1 MCERELA
8 AKIQMWTVTDS
19 SERMSGYGE
28 GKRGKGQIGEGWRSK
43 ERSGSGGE
51 KRARDFGRNRLSKER
66 S

>member
-1 MCERELA
+1 MDCDGQSQRAGEGA
-8 AKIQMWTVTDS
+8 DS
-19 SERMSGYGE
+19 RERMSGYGE

-43 ERSGSGGE
+43 ERSGRGGE